1 MADTPLPRRG
11 FFKQS
16 LAELMKPLGHALR
29 PARQIMD
36 ELNKLEGF
44 VMDADPTP
52 TGPVKHWLRPPGSV
66 EEEQFRNQ
74 CSRSGECV
82 RVCPVKCIKLD
93 YSGTEGEG
101 VPYIDPDD
109 MSCVLCTGLQCMYAC
124 PSGALMSVNFE
135 YIDMGIAEWHEP
147 TCLRT
152 QGQDCQLCVDVCPVG
167 ARAINVEGNRIE
179 VTPGGCT
186 GCGSC
191 QHECPTAPKSITV
204 HPKSN
209 R

>member
-1 MADTPLPRRG
+1 MTRVIPMTHGPCGGRRGRLYSDLLMADTPLPRRG

-52 TGPVKHWLRPPGSV
+52 AGPVKHWLRPPGSV

-82 RVCPVKCIKLD
+82 RVC
-93 YSGTEGEG
+93 
-101 VPYIDPDD
+101 
-109 MSCVLCTGLQCMYAC
+109 
-124 PSGALMSVNFE
+124 
-135 YIDMGIAEWHEP
+135 
-147 TCLRT
+147 
-152 QGQDCQLCVDVCPVG
+152 
-167 ARAINVEGNRIE
+167 
-179 VTPGGCT
+179 
-186 GCGSC
+186 
-191 QHECPTAPKSITV
+191 
-204 HPKSN
+204 
-209 R
+209 